1 MRILYGAVA
10 IAILGC
16 VERNPFPEPPEDI
29 YLELEKLLAFVQQA
43 AWKQEEYGEDLKRFI
58 ERTVRYVDANR
69 ERLLA
74 DAIAG
79 TAEVRPIAI
88 QGLGFAGG
96 GWSREALIK
105 VLADPD
111 PALRERA
118 IQALA
123 LLQSRGK
130 AKPEELPRR
139 RIEEALSS
147 TFSREVVQALFFFS
161 TSTAYAEDDAL
172 LGRIEERLAHPAR
185 EARVQA
191 ARTLTI
197 HRRERSVPAL
207 RRALTDSEPLVRI
220 NAVAGLAAILQSGAL
235 PQVIPLL
242 ADSHP
247 DVVQFSAELLAHLAP
262 RGILYRCAA
271 DGDTHDKPGPCG
283 KCGAERIPV
292 PRD

>member
-1 MRILYGAVA
+1 MLM
-10 IAILGC
+10 LGC
-16 VERNPFPEPPEDI
+16 VEQTPFPEPPEDI
-29 YLELEKLLAFVQQA
+29 TLELRKLLAFVQQA

-58 ERTVRYVDANR
+58 ERTVRFVDAHR
-69 ERLLA
+69 DRLLK
-74 DAIAG
+74 DAASG
-79 TAEVRPIAI
+79 TAEVRPVAI
-88 QGLGFAGG
+88 QGLGFAGD
-96 GWSREALIK
+96 GWSREALIR
-105 VLADPD
+105 VLDDPD

-130 AKPEELPRR
+130 AGPADLPRN

-161 TSTAYAEDDAL
+161 TSPAYGEDEAL
-172 LGRIEERLAHPAR
+172 VGRIEERLAHPAR

-191 ARTLTI
+191 ARTLAI

-207 RRALTDSEPLVRI
+207 RRALSDSEPLVRI
-220 NAVAGLAAILQSGAL
+220 NAVSGLAAILQSGAL

-242 ADSHP
+242 ADP
-247 DVVQFSAELLAHLAP
+247 DRDVVQFSAELLAHLAP
-262 RGILYRCAA
+262 RGIVYRCAA
-271 DGDTHDKPGPCG
+271 DGDFHEQPGRCG